1 MEQNVDISSL
11 KIYKSLLFS
20 ELDLKVEVEERNDGC
35 NLTKFLTKE
44 FEGYMNEDDVHLPI
58 VF

>member
-35 NLTKFLTKE
+35 NLTKFLT
-44 FEGYMNEDDVHLPI
+44 
-58 VF
+58 

>member
-20 ELDLKVEVEERNDGC
+20 ELDLKVEVEERN
-35 NLTKFLTKE
+35 LTKFLTKE

-58 VF
+58 VFK